1 MTKFYSTAEI
11 AKRNQRR
18 TCVVYDV
25 IKELGY
31 PADKIEMRRGKPARC
46 YSWET
51 VQCIEDALHKLSRKP
66 RKTEKRSSEQDEIKA
81 LNRKVQELA
90 KRVAELE
97 ARPVEKPSRF
107 WRIF

>member
-1 MTKFYSTAEI
+1 MTTFYSAAEI

-18 TCVVYDV
+18 NCVVYEV
-25 IKELGY
+25 IKQLGY

-51 VQCIEDALHKLSRKP
+51 VQCIEDALHKMSRKP
-66 RKTEKRSSEQDEIKA
+66 RKTERGTSEQSEIRA

-107 WRIF
+107 WGLF